1 MDINR
6 LNKHIE
12 RFLDWLGNQ
21 ADPDEIA
28 DLFNIH
34 EAAHINKELN
44 RAVEDLEN
52 ALYYINQ

>member
-1 MDINR
+1 MNVTR

-21 ADPDEIA
+21 ADPDEIEG
-28 DLFNIH
+28 LFARH

-44 RAVEDLEN
+44 RVVEDLEN